1 MLAELEKIINERI
14 NKTIS
19 REQKQVI
26 DQLYLAGMRQAYF
39 DVLEII
45 SKIKEEEKNERI
57 SQN

>member
-45 SKIKEEEKNERI
+45 KKLEEK
-57 SQN
+57 